1 MKVVRFVPLV
11 GEISA
16 TNAREVP
23 GLGVVISH
31 WTEGERTA
39 EEWFEALN
47 DAWGPA
53 GFVMRRGEDALGFL
67 VYAPPEYLPHAGR
80 YPVGPLSE
88 DGVVLAYVGGDAR
101 TRRHLLVR
109 MLRDLRLRGVAR
121 AEAVASDLG
130 SPYHASTAALLES
143 GWKASRHGWYRG
155 RPYTLAHA
163 DLGSTVEVGELARG
177 IFDRVRLPG
186 LKKAPSP
193 SPGAFSTALPKAAPE
208 KARDQGG
215 KTAVLMA
222 DAPRGVVA
230 RTSRIVRGGPAA
242 GSRPASVGYSKD
254 ERSTSKP
261 TVFVSSALSLSTTA
275 R

>member
-16 TNAREVP
+16 ANAREVP
-23 GLGVVISH
+23 GLEAVISH

-53 GFVMRRGEDALGFL
+53 GFVMRRGEEALGFL
-67 VYAPPEYLPHAGR
+67 VYAPPEYVPHAGR

-101 TRRHLLVR
+101 TRRYLLVR

-130 SPYHASTAALLES
+130 APYHASTADLLES

-163 DLGSTVEVGELARG
+163 DLGSVVEVGELARG

-193 SPGAFSTALPKAAPE
+193 GAFSTALPKAAPE
-208 KARDQGG
+208 EVRDQGG

-230 RTSRIVRGGPAA
+230 RTSRTMRGGSAA
-242 GSRPASVGYSKD
+242 GSRLASVGSSKE
-254 ERSTSKP
+254 ERSTAKP